1 MNRYAVRLLSILL
14 LLLSFLAGCSGARRG
29 ISATLEPGPAAPLG
43 GEMAF
48 KATVS
53 YSYDVPND
61 NGASGAELVIGLPDG
76 VQFLDSGWTQ
86 KVYSDGSASYTRPA
100 TFQANVP
107 QTFTFHVR
115 LTQPGTKV
123 VTAGVSISFGTT
135 GQDGND
141 ESKVLDVSATGT
153 TVRDMPLVWPTDQ
166 ATP

>member
-14 LLLSFLAGCSGARRG
+14 LLLPFLAGCSGARRG

-61 NGASGAELVIGLPDG
+61 NGASSSEIYILLSSG
-76 VQFLDSGWTQ
+76 VSLLDSGWTEE
-86 KVYSDGSASYTRPA
+86 SRRDGYISYIRPI
-100 TFQANVP
+100 TLQAGES
-107 QTFTFHVR
+107 QIFDFHVK
-115 LTQPGTKV
+115 LEQPGTQRID
-123 VTAGVSISFGTT
+123 AGVVIHFGDT
-135 GQDGND
+135 GQDGNGTT
-141 ESKVLDVSATGT
+141 KFLDVSTTGT